1 MTLESTVG
9 RIVGCV
15 FAAPQQGVTTMHT
28 SCLRVGYNE
37 DGESEKRVRLFAATP
52 ERFIAFDSLPLLSNS
67 YQQVSF
73 GGGQRLILG

>member
-1 MTLESTVG
+1 MSLETAVG

-15 FAAPQQGVTTMHT
+15 FAAPQQGVTTTHT
-28 SCLRVGYNE
+28 SCLRVGYND
-37 DGESEKRVRLFAATP
+37 DGESEKRIRLFVATP
-52 ERFIAFDSLPLLSNS
+52 ERFIAFDSRSLLSIS